1 MDRPQGHHGGVLAIM
16 TTTISERKLKRITHL
31 EIGAHSPDSTWSLME
46 AVAYVAGESW
56 SDSPECT
63 CPVLA
68 SYGRSLNDYMPY
80 DQRQRLIPIIP
91 SLIGTKAGR
100 EVELRRA
107 YLLVDVAVRV
117 MAPMA
122 LRAAH
127 LDEEA
132 HNLASLPEIT
142 NAEAAEAAWAAAE
155 AAGAAAWAVE
165 AARAVEAAW
174 AAEATAWAADTAA
187 EAVRSVRSAGAV
199 ETVRAAARSALA
211 AAWAVRPAAP
221 WDVAIDAFE
230 RAIAIKETS

>member
-1 MDRPQGHHGGVLAIM
+1 M
-16 TTTISERKLKRITHL
+16 TPAKLKRITHL
-31 EIGAHSPDSTWSLME
+31 EKGTHSPDSTWCLME

-68 SYGRSLNDYMPY
+68 SYGRALNDYMPD
-80 DQRQRLIPIIP
+80 DQRQRLIPLIP
-91 SLIGTKAGR
+91 KLIGTKAGR

-107 YLLVDVAVRV
+107 YLLVDVAVRGL
-117 MAPMA
+117 APMA

-142 NAEAAEAAWAAAE
+142 NAVAARSAWAAARS
-155 AAGAAAWAVE
+155 ALAT
-165 AARAVEAAW
+165 AW
-174 AAEATAWAADTAA
+174 AAEATAWAA
-187 EAVRSVRSAGAV
+187 
-199 ETVRAAARSALA
+199 RAAARSAWVAARSAEA
-211 AAWAVRPAAP
+211 AAEAAAEVAAEVAAP